1 MIPHECRSCHN
12 SHFLGSA
19 LSFLETSLLMVHIDG
34 NYCSMLHWH
43 QFPLV
48 AAAFSAFTKK
58 MCNNIKYRMS
68 TQCTRPRRPITLL
81 LVVGK
86 CRNPSRNV
94 RLAWM
99 RSYGFIEGEE
109 ERNREKGWA
118 AFPSPSAVILI
129 MTRHPVTCQASVIE
143 AWRHTVRSPTL
154 LPLRVLYQTRSEP
167 PPIESTRIGECIGP
181 LDNWTSL
188 SPSSNAQSLR
198 MSSM

>member
-1 MIPHECRSCHN
+1 MSQLPQFSFPRQRSKFPKTLAADGAYRWELLLDA
-12 SHFLGSA
+12 SLASISLGS
-19 LSFLETSLLMVHIDG
+19 SCFLRGHEKDVQQYQISNVKAVP
-34 NYCSMLHWH
+34 CS
-43 QFPLV
+43 
-48 AAAFSAFTKK
+48 TKA
-58 MCNNIKYRMS
+58 NNIVTGGWKMQES
-68 TQCTRPRRPITLL
+68 
-81 LVVGK
+81 V
-86 CRNPSRNV
+86 
-94 RLAWM
+94 
-99 RSYGFIEGEE
+99 E
-109 ERNREKGWA
+109 ERKTGLDEIIWREEQERKRGTGRKEKGWA

-154 LPLRVLYQTRSEP
+154 LPLRVLHQTRSEP